1 MIHVRLLPALAA
13 TLVLAACGTVP
24 ASPAGSTTPPSP
36 GQASSAPTDL
46 EALRRQF
53 GLPECPATDPEATQ
67 VPGGLPQTQ
76 LACLGGDGA
85 VNLAGLP
92 RTPTIVN
99 LWAQWCGPCR
109 EESPYLRE
117 GLAELDGVSF
127 VGVNYNDPKPDWA
140 IEFAGL
146 VGWNYPHVVDED
158 KTLQVPLRVPGLPTT
173 YFVDADGRIAGVH
186 AGPFES
192 TQQLTALA
200 DEYLGVR

>member
-1 MIHVRLLPALAA
+1 MRLPHALAA
-13 TLVLAACGTVP
+13 GLAVVALAACSP
-24 ASPAGSTTPPSP
+24 ASDPSAAPAETAAT
-36 GQASSAPTDL
+36 APADL
-46 EALRRQF
+46 AALRERF
-53 GLPECPATDPEATQ
+53 GLPGCPATDAAAAPI
-67 VPGGLPQTQ
+67 PGGLPQTA
-76 LACLGGDGA
+76 LPCLGGDTV

-109 EESPYLRE
+109 EEAPFLRE

-140 IEFAGL
+140 VEFAGL
-146 VGWNYPHVVDED
+146 VGWFYPHVMDQD

-186 AGPFES
+186 AGPLES
-192 TQQLTALA
+192 TEQLRGLA
-200 DEYLGVR
+200 TTYLGVP

>member
-1 MIHVRLLPALAA
+1 MTPLRLLTAVAA
-13 TLVLAACGTVP
+13 SLVLAACSPTPTPSATPTAGAP
-24 ASPAGSTTPPSP
+24 A
-36 GQASSAPTDL
+36 DL
-46 EALRRQF
+46 PALRVRY
-53 GLPECPATDPEATQ
+53 GLPDCPETDPSAAQ
-67 VPGGLPQTQ
+67 VPSGLPVTE
-76 LACLGGDGA
+76 LRCLGGDGV

-117 GLAELDGVSF
+117 GLAELDGVAF

-146 VGWNYPHVVDED
+146 VGWLYPHVVDED

-192 TQQLTALA
+192 TEQLATLA